1 MQLLA
6 ALLDMTQMMT
16 RRLHLFTSL
25 IQGRISL
32 KNGLNLLT
40 GGIGNHEQIL
50 LTVRNTFKNSTC
62 TLKCK
67 LNPVPIIQSK
77 IARKRPSLPN
87 IILPSQPPKVRN
99 TEPDQM
105 PQFNDMIVIYDRD
118 EKLDAYLRKAPKVSS
133 YRK

>member
-1 MQLLA
+1 MEISVGHLVILGKGYIECPTSMQLLA

-40 GGIGNHEQIL
+40 GGIGNYEQIL
-50 LTVRNTFKNSTC
+50 LSVRNTFKNSTC
-62 TLKCK
+62 TLKWK
-67 LNPVPIIQSK
+67 LNLVPIIHSK

-87 IILPSQPPKVRN
+87 TTPLRRPPKGRN
-99 TEPDQM
+99 IEPDQI
-105 PQFNDMIVIYDRD
+105 PQFNDM
-118 EKLDAYLRKAPKVSS
+118 
-133 YRK
+133 